1 MRRQTSGDNRERRV
15 KAKEARKQGKLPSEV
30 HATTGSQVQREEVRD
45 KAPHSDKLATRN
57 KGKLRSTLKGRNEP
71 RPGARE

>member
-30 HATTGSQVQREEVRD
+30 HATTGSQVQREEVRE
-45 KAPHSDKLATRN
+45 KAPHSEKLAAKN
-57 KGKLRSTLKGRNEP
+57 KGKLKATVKGKNEP